1 MNGQEEPPEKLEHD
15 FGTAE
20 EGTLGEASYVVF
32 NHEDELLDVRGVKK
46 NVAIEMAVP
55 SDIAP
60 HSYPEIRASLDTT
73 GRLGYFEGNITILAD
88 TVLPIVLTLAGTVLP
103 QKGEGPFDL
112 RPGSMVW
119 LDADRPLGQVQIL
132 RREQGPMQ
140 ILAVEN
146 PSERF
151 STSLETVE
159 EGKRW
164 VLSIQLVES
173 GPAGRASESVLIRT
187 SSPNQPELRVVVFAA
202 LSSR

>member
-1 MNGQEEPPEKLEHD
+1 
-15 FGTAE
+15 
-20 EGTLGEASYVVF
+20 
-32 NHEDELLDVRGVKK
+32 
-46 NVAIEMAVP
+46 
-55 SDIAP
+55 
-60 HSYPEIRASLDTT
+60 
-73 GRLGYFEGNITILAD
+73 
-88 TVLPIVLTLAGTVLP
+88 
-103 QKGEGPFDL
+103 
-112 RPGSMVW
+112 MVW
-119 LDADRPLGQVQIL
+119 LDTDRPLGQVQIL
-132 RREQGPMQ
+132 SREQRPMQ